1 MRRQRKNPL
10 KYLLIS
16 IASFLTLIYILFFIP
31 PSYHIQIF
39 SFQIPILSLFFIFL
53 FSFLF
58 SLPTFIFKNKSHG
71 LLLGLFAISILV
83 FRLTGLTHPFF
94 FILLV
99 SLFLTLE
106 LLFTY
111 KKQ

>member
-1 MRRQRKNPL
+1 MRKRKKPI
-10 KYLLIS
+10 KFLLLS
-16 IASFLTLIYILFFIP
+16 ILSFLALIYIIFFIP

-39 SFQIPILSLFFIFL
+39 SLQLPIVSLFLLSLFL
-53 FSFLF
+53 FCF
-58 SLPTFIFKNKSHG
+58 SLPTYLFKNRADG
-71 LLLGLFAISILV
+71 LLISIFAVSIFV
-83 FRLTGLTHPFF
+83 FRLTNLTHPFF

-111 KKQ
+111 KK